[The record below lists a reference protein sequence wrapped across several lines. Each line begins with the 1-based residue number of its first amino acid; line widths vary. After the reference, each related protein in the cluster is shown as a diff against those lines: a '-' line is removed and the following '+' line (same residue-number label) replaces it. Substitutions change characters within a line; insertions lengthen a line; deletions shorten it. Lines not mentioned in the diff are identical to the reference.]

1 MVFSKK
7 VSLAAERTRLYG
19 KTFKHGKKE
28 IPYYKTERCRYM
40 KEELKTAF
48 ENIQKGDIE
57 AAVQAAKQIKQLSR
71 TSEGIFDL
79 ILVDADPYEAA
90 RWIYPVYAA
99 FESECNKKEGYPDI
113 LAQVRVINQKLKKDF
128 TYKNAA
134 ATLDMLI
141 HTIDHISP
149 EVYEYYRELVDI
161 FKDNVREVIK
171 QYYASKV
178 KTANGVV
185 DASAE
190 ELFCGA
196 VARACREHILLAEK
210 YQAFC

>member
-1 MVFSKK
+1 
-7 VSLAAERTRLYG
+7 
-19 KTFKHGKKE
+19 
-28 IPYYKTERCRYM
+28 M
-40 KEELKTAF
+40 KEELKTTF

-57 AAVQAAKQIKQLSR
+57 AAVHAAEQIKQLSR

-79 ILVDADPYEAA
+79 TLVDADPYEAA

-128 TYKNAA
+128 TYENAA
-134 ATLDMLI
+134 AALDMLI

-171 QYYASKV
+171 QYYASKA
-178 KTANGVV
+178 KTANGAV

-190 ELFCGA
+190 QLFCSA
-196 VARACREHILLAEK
+196 VAKACSEHILLAEK